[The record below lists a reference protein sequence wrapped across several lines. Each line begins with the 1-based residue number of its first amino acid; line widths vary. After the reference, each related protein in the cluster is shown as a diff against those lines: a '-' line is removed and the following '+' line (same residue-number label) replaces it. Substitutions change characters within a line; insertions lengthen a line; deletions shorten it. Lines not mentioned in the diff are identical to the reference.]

1 MSSHDAVM
9 MIIERSR
16 AGELRVATHVAA
28 KQSFAERTM
37 KTSGKTSGI
46 ILLAAMLVAGVN
58 QPAAA
63 ADDAKKAT
71 ALPEDASAKKACAN
85 STGQTKVE
93 CEKVAAKIDA
103 NTVAPRSATD
113 RPELDSD
120 DVRHSSTVVAKPD
133 TKPTPKSADKDTSSN
148 SQDKAAPKAP
158 R

>member
-1 MSSHDAVM
+1 
-9 MIIERSR
+9 
-16 AGELRVATHVAA
+16 
-28 KQSFAERTM
+28 M

-63 ADDAKKAT
+63 ADDAKKAA

-85 STGQTKVE
+85 STGQTKFE

-103 NTVAPRSATD
+103 NTFAPRSASD

-133 TKPTPKSADKDTSSN
+133 TKATPKSADKDTSAN
-148 SQDKAAPKAP
+148 SPDKAAPKAP

>member
-1 MSSHDAVM
+1 M
-9 MIIERSR
+9 
-16 AGELRVATHVAA
+16 
-28 KQSFAERTM
+28 
-37 KTSGKTSGI
+37 KTSGI
-46 ILLAAMLVAGVN
+46 ILLAAFLVAGVN

-63 ADDAKKAT
+63 ENEAKKSAV
-71 ALPEDASAKKACAN
+71 LPADASAKKACAN

-103 NTVAPRSATD
+103 NTVAPRSASD

-133 TKPTPKSADKDTSSN
+133 TKPAPKSTEKGTSPN
-148 SQDKAAPKAP
+148 SQDKAAPKTP